1 MRSIRRERIDRRSL
15 VAVAAAMLCFVAS
28 AQQTTSPM
36 PGAASPAEAAQAA
49 PATPATPAA
58 PKANAL
64 AFARAARL
72 SRGVNLSNWYSQTP
86 DYSAAHLATY
96 IDAADFKLIRSL
108 GFDSVRLPINPEP
121 LLATAPVTPPP
132 PIVDGDAPLS
142 RTATVALRPEAM
154 ARLDATVREITDAG
168 LVVVLDIQPEEMWM
182 RQAFTDEGAPGF
194 LYFWRTFARHYAATD
209 PEKVYFEV
217 LNEPHNISDGRWAIL
232 QERAVAVIRKEAPA
246 HTIIVTGAEGGL
258 TSLIPLADPNVIYTF
273 HEYNPVT
280 FTHQGAPWMGEGL
293 SSLREV
299 PYPST
304 AENIAA
310 ALDATKDEAGKDMI
324 QHYGIDHWNRIRMQ
338 QTIEPFVDW
347 GRQFQV
353 PVWCGEF
360 GAIRDFTPTDDRA
373 RWISDTRQTL
383 EAGHIG
389 WAMWDYRESF
399 GFVRK
404 EAGVTTVDESVMQ
417 ALGLKA
423 AGPAGK

>member
-1 MRSIRRERIDRRSL
+1 
-15 VAVAAAMLCFVAS
+15 MLCFAAS
-28 AQQTTSPM
+28 AQQTS
-36 PGAASPAEAAQAA
+36 SPASAAE
-49 PATPATPAA
+49 ATPASPAA

-121 LLATAPVTPPP
+121 LLAVAPETTPPP
-132 PIVDGDAPLS
+132 ILDRDAPLS
-142 RTATVALRPEAM
+142 PTATVALRPEAM

-194 LYFWRTFARHYAATD
+194 LYFWRTFARRYAATD

-246 HTIIVTGAEGGL
+246 HTIVVTGAEGGL
-258 TSLIPLADPNVIYTF
+258 TSLIPLA
-273 HEYNPVT
+273 EYNPVT
-280 FTHQGAPWMGEGL
+280 FTHQGAPWMDEGL
-293 SSLREV
+293 RSLREV

-304 AENIAA
+304 SENIAA
-310 ALDATKDEAGKDMI
+310 AVAATKDEAGKGMI
-324 QHYGIDHWNRIRMQ
+324 QHYGIDHWNRMRIQ
-338 QTIEPFVDW
+338 QTIAPFVDW

-360 GAIRDFTPTDDRA
+360 GAIRDFTPPEDRA
-373 RWISDTRQTL
+373 RWIGDVRQTL

-389 WAMWDYRESF
+389 WALWDYRESF

-404 EAGVTTVDESVMQ
+404 QDGVTTVDESVVR

-423 AGPAGK
+423 AAVPHAP